1 MRNNNGTFFAPA
13 ERADQSEVK
22 KQAEIFQN
30 NEALNVVGNAI
41 SQMLVVLNQQR
52 QIIYAN
58 KHYLQFIGVKSAEEV
73 FGKRVGEA
81 INCIHAFDQEG
92 GCGTTEFCR
101 KCGAVNAIIES
112 HSGSQSVQECR
123 ILTFDNDA
131 LNLQVTATPYY
142 RENEMFTIF
151 AISDVSNEKRKNA
164 LERIFFH
171 DVLNSAGGISGM
183 STILQE
189 IKDKDEMLEVA
200 QTINRAA
207 NNLIN
212 EIQTQR
218 QLSAAERGDL
228 KLQLTELDSISI
240 LNDVSEL
247 YKNHETNNSNE
258 IRIDSQS
265 DNVFFTTDAP
275 ILRRII
281 GNMVKNA
288 LEASLPG
295 SPVRLRCHLSDGKI
309 RFSVNN
315 ENYMEKDIQL
325 QLFKRSFST
334 KGFDRGTGTYSMKL
348 LGEKYLKGKVGFETS
363 RESGTTFYIETA
375 KDFKEE

>member
-1 MRNNNGTFFAPA
+1 MKKNSGTFFAPA
-13 ERADQSEVK
+13 KRADSAEIK
-22 KQAEIFQN
+22 KQAELFQN
-30 NEALNVVGNAI
+30 NEALNEVGNAV
-41 SQMLVVLNQQR
+41 SQMLVVLNQYR

-58 KHYLQFIGVKSAEEV
+58 KHYLQFIGLKTCEEV
-73 FGKRVGEA
+73 IGKRVGEA
-81 INCIHAFDQEG
+81 INCVHAFDLEG

-112 HSGSQSVQECR
+112 HSGKQSVQECR
-123 ILTFDNDA
+123 ILTYDNDA
-131 LNLQVTATPYY
+131 LNLQVTATPFY
-142 RENEMFTIF
+142 RKNEMFTIF

-207 NNLIN
+207 DNLIN

-228 KLQLTELDSISI
+228 NLHLTEHESISI
-240 LNDVSEL
+240 LKDVSEL
-247 YKNHETNNSNE
+247 YQNHETNNRNE

-265 DNVFFTTDAP
+265 DNVRITTDVT

-295 SPVRLRCHLSDGKI
+295 SPVRLSCHSKNRKV
-309 RFSVNN
+309 RFSVSN

-334 KGFDRGTGTYSMKL
+334 KGIDRGTGTYSMKL

-363 RESGTTFYIETA
+363 RESGTTFYIEIA
-375 KDFKEE
+375 NDFKVE